1 MTFILALYWFVKYD
15 KEDERRDSSGQR
27 LGFSF
32 EGGAA
37 KNASKS
43 LYDIQYI
50 PIFIGCF
57 GVFYWKVIFSA
68 TEVVKGNAKAAGI
81 VRVFNIL
88 FCYWLFIMTCFLLYT
103 YLEMQLDVRSFLDIT
118 ALLGFS

>member
-1 MTFILALYWFVKYD
+1 MKYD
-15 KEDERRDSSGQR
+15 KEDEKRDSSGQR

-88 FCYWLFIMTCFLLYT
+88 FLLFCLFIMACFLLLRIAIGCT
-103 YLEMQLDVRSFLDIT
+103 FIFGHNCIIGFLV
-118 ALLGFS
+118 